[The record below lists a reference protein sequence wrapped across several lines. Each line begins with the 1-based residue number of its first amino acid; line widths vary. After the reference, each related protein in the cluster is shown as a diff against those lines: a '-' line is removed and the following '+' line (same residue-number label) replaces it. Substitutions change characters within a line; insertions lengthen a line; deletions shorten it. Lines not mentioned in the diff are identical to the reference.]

1 MNGTYTQR
9 RKTQMAGGGIMT
21 QIGKPGGLV
30 EPGIMNYGAFDFITD
45 PIKKVGERVRK
56 LIPNEIANVAAKAA
70 PFVAPF
76 NPLAAGIM
84 RGVGRYDKRGDFGDA
99 LKQGLLTYGGG
110 KAAGY
115 GLSQIPTG
123 AGGSLATGVSS
134 VMDPTKMIPQLGTE
148 NVFKTGFTKALNF
161 AKAPFKALKGMS
173 KGEAM
178 LTVGAIGAGAS
189 YVIDKLVGPKDPGE
203 TMQEYNRRRKST
215 MSEYLRYYYKNVN
228 PLASEEEV
236 ANFVATNTREY
247 SSQGGRI
254 GYQTGGLS
262 EPDWY
267 AGSSIAMPGTAW
279 DEEYSGLS
287 WDQLSPYDQ
296 QRILD
301 IYDPSDEP
309 SMTVEDWQGMIPGLG
324 RPTMGMPMGP
334 NPTEQEARE
343 QFQAW
348 ENATKTATPQEHL
361 SMGLHAGPGMMPPVG
376 PVPPA
381 SIRGGSLGSRI
392 RPAVSRVSQAAP
404 EGLPYVAM
412 QNTLAQNIAANR
424 AQQQATQGMFEA
436 ARARLP
442 GKKGGRI
449 GYALGGF
456 DAGAPSI
463 TYGGLPTIPGTPK
476 MAPDGLEYDMSQN
489 GGFQPLGAQEG
500 KDDIKANLAKNEF
513 VFTAD
518 AVRGAGDGDIE
529 TGAQR
534 MYDTMK
540 RLEGRVA

>member
-1 MNGTYTQR
+1 
-9 RKTQMAGGGIMT
+9 
-21 QIGKPGGLV
+21 
-30 EPGIMNYGAFDFITD
+30 
-45 PIKKVGERVRK
+45 
-56 LIPNEIANVAAKAA
+56 
-70 PFVAPF
+70 
-76 NPLAAGIM
+76 M

-267 AGSSIAMPGTAW
+267 AGSTMGTQ
-279 DEEYSGLS
+279 GLS
-287 WDQLSPYDQ
+287 WDQYDPLTQ
-296 QRILD
+296 QRILETYQEVGD
-301 IYDPSDEP
+301 DPY
-309 SMTVEDWQGMIPGLG
+309 MTIEDWEGMVHGRQGSL
-324 RPTMGMPMGP
+324 RTPM
-334 NPTEQEARE
+334 
-343 QFQAW
+343 
-348 ENATKTATPQEHL
+348 
-361 SMGLHAGPGMMPPVG
+361 GPGMMG
-376 PVPPA
+376 PGMMGSVPPA
-381 SIRGGSLGSRI
+381 PMPPTYSYVHEEGYPVEGPGPNIGRVIMDARSAETPPAIRGGSLGSRI
-392 RPAVSRVSQAAP
+392 RPAVSRVSQATP